1 MKQCKMAIK
10 GWSSVLPWLLA
21 ATCLPA
27 QADDKASAVA
37 AATGNIAEEVIAWR
51 RDFHAHP
58 ELSNRE
64 FRTSEKVAA
73 HLKSLGFDEIHTGIA
88 HTGVV
93 GILKGGKP
101 GPVVALRADMD
112 ALPVAE
118 PAGLPFASRVTAEYN
133 GQQVPVMHAC
143 GHDAHTAMLMGVASI
158 LAGMR
163 DALPGTVAFIFQPAE
178 EGPPP
183 GEEGGAR
190 LMLKEGLLK
199 LAHQPAA
206 IFGLHVWPAEAG
218 TLGYRMRGTMAA
230 SDRLQIRVKGQQT
243 HGSSPWAGVDPIIV
257 SAEIM
262 TALQIIP
269 SRQLDVTKSPSVI
282 TIGSIHGGVRNNI
295 IPDAVE
301 MQGTLRNFD
310 EGVRAEAHQRLTRT
324 AQAIATAAGANAEVH
339 IHEQTVVT
347 WNDPDLV
354 RRMLPSL
361 EKAAPGK
368 VQEIPLIMAAED
380 FSYYQREIPG
390 FFFFLGVNDPGV
402 ATGKAAANHSPL
414 FTVNEA
420 TLSTGVKALAQLAVD
435 YLNTPDPMARPD
447 KHQDR

>member
-1 MKQCKMAIK
+1 MSGRDRAAHRRAVA
-10 GWSSVLPWLLA
+10 GVLCTLVCTLL
-21 ATCLPA
+21 PVA
-27 QADDKASAVA
+27 QATELDATLASAS
-37 AATGNIAEEVIAWR
+37 AEVTADVISWR

-64 FRTSEKVAA
+64 FLTADKVAR
-73 HLKSLGFDEIHTGIA
+73 HLEALGLDEVHTKVA

-93 GILKGGKP
+93 GILKGGRP

-112 ALPVAE
+112 ALPVQE
-118 PAGLPFASRVTAEYN
+118 PAGLPFASTVTAEYN

-143 GHDAHTAMLMGVASI
+143 GHDAHTAMLMGVASV
-158 LAGMR
+158 LTGLR
-163 DALPGTVAFIFQPAE
+163 KELPGTVVFVFQPSE
-178 EGPPP
+178 EGAPP

-199 LAHQPAA
+199 LAHQPSA

-218 TLGYRMRGTMAA
+218 TLGYRLRGTMAA
-230 SDRLQIRVKGQQT
+230 SDRLQIRVKGRQT

-262 TALQIIP
+262 TALQLIP

-295 IPDAVE
+295 IPDEVE

-324 AQAIATAAGANAEVH
+324 AEAIATAAGATAEVH

-354 RRMLPSL
+354 RRMLPAL

-390 FFFFLGVNDPGV
+390 FFFFLGINEDGV
-402 ATGKAAANHSPL
+402 AAGKAAANHSPL
-414 FTVNEA
+414 FKVNEA
-420 TLSTGVKALAQLAVD
+420 ALATGVRALAQLAVD
-435 YLNTPDPMARPD
+435 YLRTP
-447 KHQDR
+447 

>member
-1 MKQCKMAIK
+1 MLCT
-10 GWSSVLPWLLA
+10 LLCTLFPLA
-21 ATCLPA
+21 HATELDA
-27 QADDKASAVA
+27 TLASATA
-37 AATGNIAEEVIAWR
+37 AVTADVIAWR

-64 FRTSEKVAA
+64 FRTAEKVAR
-73 HLKSLGFDEIHTGIA
+73 HLEALGLDEIHTKVA

-93 GILKGGKP
+93 GVLKGARP

-112 ALPVAE
+112 ALPVQE
-118 PAGLPFASRVTAEYN
+118 PAGLPFASTVTAEYN
-133 GQQVPVMHAC
+133 GQQVPAMHAC
-143 GHDAHTAMLMGVASI
+143 GHDAHTAMLMGVASV
-158 LAGMR
+158 LSSLR
-163 DALPGTVAFIFQPAE
+163 KELPGTVVFVFQPSE
-178 EGPPP
+178 EGAPP

-199 LAHQPAA
+199 LAHQPSA

-218 TLGYRMRGTMAA
+218 TLGYRLRGTMAA
-230 SDRLQIRVKGQQT
+230 SDRLQIRVKGRQT

-262 TALQIIP
+262 TALQLIP

-295 IPDAVE
+295 IPDEVE

-324 AQAIATAAGANAEVH
+324 TEAIATAAGATAEVH

-347 WNDPDLV
+347 WNDPELT

-390 FFFFLGVNDPGV
+390 LFFFLGINEDGV
-402 ATGKAAANHSPL
+402 AAGKAAANHSPL
-414 FTVNEA
+414 FKVNEA
-420 TLSTGVKALAQLAVD
+420 ALGTGVHALAQLAVD
-435 YLNTPDPMARPD
+435 YLSTP
-447 KHQDR
+447 